1 MVRGLLTLALLALTL
16 GCGSEQEAAELK
28 EYVEAIK
35 GLDSYSRRVQAE
47 ILRFDDPR
55 IDARGLQLQRRGQ
68 SREAGADDDR
78 VMLVNLG
85 QASVPGTPHSAG
97 FGSPGRPDRQQ
108 SAGQKSWLGPSLPKL
123 SRSEFELMRS
133 SMSSRTMPT

>member
-1 MVRGLLTLALLALTL
+1 MKRFGRADDARITGADVGTAGFLITAQLAHRVH
-16 GCGSEQEAAELK
+16 AA
-28 EYVEAIK
+28 A
-35 GLDSYSRRVQAE
+35 DS